1 MSETT
6 RPDGTDGTDPDT
18 SRGLSRRVRSWC
30 VYLATAAGLFCVI
43 TNWGLQWALT
53 SMILV
58 GVSTAL
64 VAATVWAEEG
74 RRAVP
79 RIARVAFAA
88 GLIATAAIG
97 LVVVCKLAGVLVVL
111 MLVGTTPALTS
122 LVRARRLARGGGLP
136 VVQAESATPD
146 LPAPWG
152 QPSLNSSAAEPVR
165 ELKSLDDD
173 ALCLAWRRSFLLLE
187 EARSAMERLSIVEQR
202 QKYLDELQQRSP
214 EGVAAWLASGA
225 RASGNP
231 FPYLTDH
238 QRRQAG

>member
-1 MSETT
+1 M
-6 RPDGTDGTDPDT
+6 
-18 SRGLSRRVRSWC
+18 RSWC
-30 VYLATAAGLFCVI
+30 IYLATAAGLFCVI

-53 SMILV
+53 SMIFV
-58 GVSTAL
+58 AVSAAI
-64 VAATVWAEEG
+64 VATSIWAEEG
-74 RRAVP
+74 RRAVR
-79 RIARVAFAA
+79 RIARVALAA
-88 GLIATAAIG
+88 GLIAPAAVG
-97 LVVVCKLAGVLVVL
+97 LVVVCQLAGVLVVL

-122 LVRARRLARGGGLP
+122 LVRARRLARDNRPGVEP
-136 VVQAESATPD
+136 QSAIPD
-146 LPAPWG
+146 LSEPSG
-152 QPSLNSSAAEPVR
+152 QPSPNSSAAAPMG

-187 EARSAMERLSIVEQR
+187 EARSAVERLSIVEQR
-202 QKYLDELQQRSP
+202 QKYLDELHQRSP

>member
-18 SRGLSRRVRSWC
+18 SRGMSRRVRSWC
-30 VYLATAAGLFCVI
+30 IYLATAAGLFCVI

-88 GLIATAAIG
+88 GLIATAAVG

-111 MLVGTTPALTS
+111 MLAGTTPALTS
-122 LVRARRLARGGGLP
+122 LVRARRLARGGLP
-136 VVQAESATPD
+136 VVQPESATPD

-187 EARSAMERLSIVEQR
+187 QARSAMERLSIVEQR

-214 EGVAAWLASGA
+214 EGIAAWLASGA

-231 FPYLTDH
+231 FPYLTDR
-238 QRRQAG
+238 QRRQPG

>member
-1 MSETT
+1 MSEKT
-6 RPDGTDGTDPDT
+6 RSDGTDGTDPDT
-18 SRGLSRRVRSWC
+18 SRGMSRRVRSWC
-30 VYLATAAGLFCVI
+30 IYLATAAGLFCVI

-53 SMILV
+53 SMIFV
-58 GVSTAL
+58 AVSAAI
-64 VAATVWAEEG
+64 VATSIWAEEG
-74 RRAVP
+74 RHAVR
-79 RIARVAFAA
+79 RIARLAFAA
-88 GLIATAAIG
+88 GLIAPAAVG
-97 LVVVCKLAGVLVVL
+97 LIVVCKLAGVLVVL

-122 LVRARRLARGGGLP
+122 HVRARRLARDNLAGVEP
-136 VVQAESATPD
+136 QSAIPD
-146 LPAPWG
+146 LSELSG
-152 QPSLNSSAAEPVR
+152 QPSPNSSVAEPMG

-187 EARSAMERLSIVEQR
+187 EARSAVERLSIVEQR

-231 FPYLTDH
+231 FPYLIDH